1 MDEKAAE
8 ALAAQKEKEEADRK
22 RAAEEKAKAGRAEAE
37 RVAKTLTLQAT
48 GITYKDVNNDGEIS
62 NSDEI
67 IIVVSN
73 EIDMTKLSIL
83 EHLEIYYKEEKI
95 EVKNISEA
103 DIVVEPNAEIVNVK
117 ISENNLAAISPIA
130 EKVIN
135 EAKEH
140 NESSEV

>member
-1 MDEKAAE
+1 MKRQQRR
-8 ALAAQKEKEEADRK
+8 LPLKKKRRKQRGKEQL
-22 RAAEEKAKAGRAEAE
+22 EEKAKAERAEAE

-73 EIDMTKLSIL
+73 EIDMTKLLIL

-117 ISENNLAAISPIA
+117 ISENNLAATSPIA